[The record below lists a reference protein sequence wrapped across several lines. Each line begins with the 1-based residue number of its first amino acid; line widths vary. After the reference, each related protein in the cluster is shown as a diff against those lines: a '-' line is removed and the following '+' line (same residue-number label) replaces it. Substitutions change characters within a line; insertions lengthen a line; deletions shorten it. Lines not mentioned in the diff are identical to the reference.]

1 MLIEALQ
8 KEMTSEVATNSKLNP
23 LETLVDL
30 TPDDCS
36 ELLEEKEDESLEDE
50 IEDDAADSRSVRS
63 SRSTR
68 TRTEFVSRDT
78 LELLMRE
85 QDADILESIHGSG
98 VDVDGSNAIISALH
112 ASPSHH
118 RSLSRMSLLLSSEEQ
133 QVVEQL
139 IEKSPTLR
147 LQKRHSSSVSDV
159 GDVFNSSSDN
169 IFHDLEAVRKALSG
183 ELWVQQ
189 DYENA
194 SSDKPLSQIDGMP
207 TSTGLEEASS
217 PIEKEPDP
225 LKVIEEE
232 TVSRRKREAAQ
243 FAEAVGELRPCEQ
256 DDLRI
261 IEEEADDDD
270 DDDDD
275 VTEVHLSPKSF
286 KPPSQ
291 VNTSAETRTAV
302 DIGAMSSQS
311 SKSRFQWSFGGTR
324 ATVKRIFLDKLPEG
338 SAAQDFVYKGIQC
351 NPPEIV
357 KSGTLRGNY
366 AQLHRKAWLEVSDKY
381 HRYGKNLRLY
391 YRHWESLGCPT
402 NMFFDWLDSKGEAAG
417 QPLPE
422 LEECP
427 RSKLDSD
434 TVLYISNPD
443 VTSGYALR
451 FVPDD
456 MGRGL
461 VIDVENDPVRTGSEG
476 WMFVLRDGIMYGAQK
491 ITTVSGQSKQRF
503 HHSSFFGGKAVAA
516 AGIFLTDDDGILTRI
531 YPHSGHYRPG
541 EADMQRVLFYLHHKG
556 VDLRTFEMDMQQIL
570 HVARDTES
578 QHNDKGANGEEK
590 VEKKKKVESLQ
601 LVPAVLAACF
611 LAHKARF
618 IGEGIFSRL
627 HKIRKADVASV
638 SEALALINSSDTQ

>member
-1 MLIEALQ
+1 
-8 KEMTSEVATNSKLNP
+8 MTSDIAARPKLNTV
-23 LETLVDL
+23 ESLVDF

-36 ELLEEKEDESLEDE
+36 ELWEEEKDESLEDE
-50 IEDDAADSRSVRS
+50 IAEDDAAETRSVRS
-63 SRSTR
+63 SRSNR

-85 QDADILESIHGSG
+85 QDADILESIHASG
-98 VDVDGSNAIISALH
+98 DCVDGSNTGVSALH
-112 ASPSHH
+112 ASPSHN
-118 RSLSRMSLLLSSEEQ
+118 RTISRMSLLLSSEEQ

-139 IEKSPTLR
+139 IEKSPSFR
-147 LQKRHSSSVSDV
+147 LNKGSISALSEN
-159 GDVFNSSSDN
+159 GDAFNSSSDN

-189 DYENA
+189 DYDNNSERPMYG
-194 SSDKPLSQIDGMP
+194 DIDGM
-207 TSTGLEEASS
+207 SEFAG
-217 PIEKEPDP
+217 
-225 LKVIEEE
+225 IEEE
-232 TVSRRKREAAQ
+232 PFPIEESVPSKVEEEETASRRKREAAQ

-261 IEEEADDDD
+261 IEEEVDDDD
-270 DDDDD
+270 DDDDAA
-275 VTEVHLSPKSF
+275 EVHVSLKSYKGTSPLKQIEPTTSISVDTIS
-286 KPPSQ
+286 PP
-291 VNTSAETRTAV
+291 T
-302 DIGAMSSQS
+302 
-311 SKSRFQWSFGGTR
+311 KSRFPWPFGGTR
-324 ATVKRIFLDKLPEG
+324 ATIKRIFLDKLPEG
-338 SAAQDFVYKGIQC
+338 SAAQDFVYKGIQS

-357 KSGTLRGNY
+357 KSGTSRGNY

-391 YRHWESLGCPT
+391 YRHWESLGCPA

-427 RSKLDSD
+427 RAKLDSD

-443 VTSGYALR
+443 VTSGYAMR

-461 VIDVENDPVRTGSEG
+461 VLDVDNDPVRTGPDG

-516 AGIFLTDDDGILTRI
+516 AGIFLTDDDGLLTRV

-556 VDLRTFEMDMQQIL
+556 VDLRTFEVDMQQIL
-570 HVARDTES
+570 HVARDGES
-578 QHNDKGANGEEK
+578 QIQDKSAKSDEK

-638 SEALALINSSDTQ
+638 SEALALINSSDTP